1 MIKQIGNEN
10 SEVLMLR
17 DEFISIVRLYEIFH
31 IAPRCTNLTD
41 GILIVVRSGTKKIAL
56 FVDEFM
62 NQQQFVIKPLEKN
75 FRNARGIGGATVRGD
90 GTIGLIIDTMNITDN
105 YN

>member
-1 MIKQIGNEN
+1 M
-10 SEVLMLR
+10 
-17 DEFISIVRLYEIFH
+17 
-31 IAPRCTNLTD
+31 
-41 GILIVVRSGTKKIAL
+41 RSGTKKIAL

>member
-1 MIKQIGNEN
+1 M
-10 SEVLMLR
+10 
-17 DEFISIVRLYEIFH
+17 
-31 IAPRCTNLTD
+31 
-41 GILIVVRSGTKKIAL
+41 KKIAL